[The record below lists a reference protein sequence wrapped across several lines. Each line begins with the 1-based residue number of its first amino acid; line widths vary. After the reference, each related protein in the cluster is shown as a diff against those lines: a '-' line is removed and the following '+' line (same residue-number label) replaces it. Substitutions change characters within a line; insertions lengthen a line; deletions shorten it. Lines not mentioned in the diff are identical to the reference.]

1 MGAQADGALNLRAA
15 QLARPGAALG
25 AIGPVAVNTAI
36 AGNLPVDR
44 RPMTAQ
50 AAGNLADAKP
60 RLHQAAQAA
69 SLLKFKVRVLR
80 SHGDPGHSRCRTWF
94 ASLAPSASLDVAR
107 IHPDDLPDVPIEVVE
122 ATPIHE
128 AEVLRI
134 ARFGT
139 AGCDCL

>member
-1 MGAQADGALNLRAA
+1 MDGLRADRMLCSFEIHPPGDLLGRPSHGKAVLNMGAQADGALNLRAA

-50 AAGNLADAKP
+50 AAGDLADAKP

-94 ASLAPSASLDVAR
+94 ANLSRS
-107 IHPDDLPDVPIEVVE
+107 
-122 ATPIHE
+122 
-128 AEVLRI
+128 
-134 ARFGT
+134 
-139 AGCDCL
+139 